1 MKLTRE
7 NAILP
12 FTPASDLS
20 NMEGNAVSIN
30 SAGEITLHA
39 SGDTKPFGV
48 IIHGTT
54 TEEKTSVALLS
65 GGLRG
70 TVKLKLKAAVNQV
83 GQVLHVAED
92 GSFSPDGSA
101 YPIACAQALETGVE
115 GELVE
120 AVIFHPLK
128 IVDAMIVEG
137 AGSTVVNGTYLRD
150 GDFGGKPRYTLAGGT
165 TGDDS
170 IQDTGIDPWGILS
183 GGSILYY
190 SGENEATPNLVTT
203 WVVSGTGTTPV
214 PTVRRGSLPDTGL
227 IV

>member
-70 TVKLKLKAAVNQV
+70 TVKLKLKAAVNQI

-120 AVIFHPLK
+120 AVLFHPLK

-137 AGSTVVNGTYLRD
+137 AGTAGVNGTYLRD
-150 GDFGGKPRYTLAGGT
+150 GDSGGKPRYTLVGGT

-170 IQDTGIDPWGILS
+170 IQWVGSKWSIIS
-183 GGSILYY
+183 GGGLEKYES
-190 SGENEATPNLVTT
+190 SEDVATPDLVVT
-203 WVVSGTGTTPV
+203 WAVLGGTAPV
-214 PTVRRGSLPDTGL
+214 PTVRRGSLPDSGL